1 MKLIMD
7 TNDTIQLLEK
17 NLTRQLE
24 WIRAA
29 DAKIAPVIFI
39 TTSLLG
45 ASVAFLSKMPKLSG
59 LTVALAAVCIGA
71 LIYTLFCMVMVNFP
85 RITRYDESAI
95 FFEGVKSTDY
105 AGFEKKI
112 MAMTH
117 ETYLQDLTNTCYR
130 NAIIASR
137 KFRYVKRAMISL
149 FTAIIPWVA
158 LVYDVF
164 RYYPVNKLLGK

>member
-1 MKLIMD
+1 MD
-7 TNDTIQLLEK
+7 INDKIQCLEK
-17 NLTRQLE
+17 NLARQLE

-45 ASVAFLSKMPKLSG
+45 ASVAFLSKMPEFSW
-59 LTVALAAVCIGA
+59 LTVELAAICIGA

-95 FFEGVKSTDY
+95 FFEGVKATDY

-112 MAMTH
+112 TAMTL
-117 ETYLQDLTNTCYR
+117 ETYLQDLTATCYD
-130 NAIIASR
+130 NAIIASS
-137 KFRYVKRAMISL
+137 KFRYVKRAMIAL
-149 FTAIIPWVA
+149 FIAIIPWMA
-158 LVYDVF
+158 LVYNIF
-164 RYYPVNKLLGK
+164 RYAPPVKELLGK